1 MEESSPTLSILL
13 EDKDFTPPL
22 MQLEKASLL
31 PHLSGNSDDD
41 DFPQMVQPEENSAS
55 VGSELTSEFQY
66 RFLQP
71 LPGSIEWLDAS
82 LNRPHRHKQIL
93 CNIVMCDAVLILFKL
108 VSINFKK

>member
-1 MEESSPTLSILL
+1 
-13 EDKDFTPPL
+13 
-22 MQLEKASLL
+22 
-31 PHLSGNSDDD
+31 
-41 DFPQMVQPEENSAS
+41 
-55 VGSELTSEFQY
+55 LTSEFQY